1 MNFSKISDTITP
13 EQAVEVGVQI
23 LARHLNTS
31 DDVQYEKVNEEDFQK
46 FLVIAIKALSLRI
59 PSDKLIVD
67 EPSGELVCPT
77 CGNFHFNRTID
88 VCLECGQVL
97 RQTRHTYEASAV
109 DYREFR
115 SKLELLPIKE
125 GFTI

>member
-1 MNFSKISDTITP
+1 MNFSKISNTITP
-13 EQAVEVGVQI
+13 EQAAQVGAQI
-23 LARHLNTS
+23 LAQHLNTS

-59 PSDKLIVD
+59 PPNSLLEDA
-67 EPSGELVCPT
+67 PAGALVCPT
-77 CGNFHFNRTID
+77 CGNIHFNRTID
-88 VCLECGQVL
+88 VCSTCGQVL
-97 RQTRHTYEASAV
+97 RQTRHTYAASVV

-115 SKLELLPIKE
+115 SKLEPLPIKE

>member
-1 MNFSKISDTITP
+1 MNFSKISNTITP
-13 EQAVEVGVQI
+13 EQAVQVRAQI

-46 FLVIAIKALSLRI
+46 FVIIAIKALSLRI
-59 PSDKLIVD
+59 PPDGLIVD
-67 EPSGELVCPT
+67 EPAGAIVCPT
-77 CGNFHFNRTID
+77 CGNIHFNRTID
-88 VCLECGQVL
+88 VCLRCGQVF
-97 RQTRHTYEASAV
+97 RQTRHTYEASVV

-115 SKLELLPIKE
+115 SKLEPPPIKE